1 MELTPID
8 IVLLFLILGSGIYGL
23 LAGAVKLTWPFALIL
38 ALIMLTHAYPGIS
51 ARFGADPAV
60 NFFLYLFLA
69 FLGLV
74 VYACVV
80 RLVHGAVHASG
91 LGPLN
96 RLLGGVLGL
105 VTGTTMAGLLVW
117 GLQTYG
123 GIQGRVLLHGSSL
136 APAVSEFLQA
146 MLAFTSRL
154 FPRMEAE
161 KEPWWKRAWW

>member
-8 IVLLFLILGSGIYGL
+8 IILLFLILGSGMYGL
-23 LAGAVKLTWPFALIL
+23 LAGAIKLTGPFALIL
-38 ALIMLTHAYPGIS
+38 ALIMLTHAYPGVS
-51 ARFGADPAV
+51 AHFGTDPAV

-69 FLGLV
+69 FIGLV

-123 GIQGRVLLHGSSL
+123 GIQGRVLLHGSIL

-146 MLAFTSRL
+146 MLAFTGRL
-154 FPRMEAE
+154 FPRMEVE
-161 KEPWWKRAWW
+161 KEPWWKRVW